1 MIAPP
6 KSRNDF
12 LIGIICALPLEYEAV
27 GHVVDEFW
35 EIKLGRAVG
44 DTNSYSF
51 GRIGDDNIVL
61 VMSGMG
67 KANAASTAASLHISF
82 PNLELVLVTGICG
95 GVPTSDSSAEL
106 LLGDVVISKAVVEYD
121 LFPGKLR
128 SKSTIDDRL
137 ARPTRHVR
145 SFVARFETNRLRD
158 ALEDRS
164 ALILEELQ
172 SRAGVE
178 GQDSIYQY
186 PGADKD
192 CLFIP
197 SYRHRHQ
204 SDCDICT
211 SDSKEVCDASRKIS
225 CSELGCDE
233 EQLLARK
240 RLDQNRKLQKDG
252 REKEAQAPFVFVGHF
267 GSGDTV
273 LKSGEERD
281 RLARA
286 HDIIA
291 FEMEGAGVWEEI
303 PCIIVKGVCDYAD
316 SHKNKGWQNFAAATA
331 AAVTKALIEEYP
343 KTDKPRKQIDDSSRA
358 ESEESSEVGR
368 DAPVFY
374 ADVSKC
380 NIFTG
385 FHSSGGTQV
394 IKFG

>member
-12 LIGIICALPLEYEAV
+12 LIGIICALPLEYEAI

-35 EIKLGRAVG
+35 DIRLGRAVG
-44 DTNSYSF
+44 DTNSYSV
-51 GRIGDDNIVL
+51 GRIGDDNVVL

-67 KANAASTAASLHISF
+67 KANAASTAASLHISY

-95 GVPTSDSSAEL
+95 GVPTSDSGEEL

-128 SKSTIDDRL
+128 TEGTVDDRL
-137 ARPTRHVR
+137 ARPTRHIR
-145 SFVARFETNRLRD
+145 SFVARFETDRLRD
-158 ALEDRS
+158 ALEVKS
-164 ALILEELQ
+164 AVILEELQ

-178 GQDSIYQY
+178 GQASIYQY

-197 SYRHRHQ
+197 PYRHKHQ
-204 SDCDICT
+204 SDCDICM
-211 SDSKEVCDASRKIS
+211 SDSEEVCDASRKVS

-233 EQLLARK
+233 EQLLDRK
-240 RLDQNRKLQKDG
+240 RLDQNWKLQKAG

-286 HDIIA
+286 HDIVA
-291 FEMEGAGVWEEI
+291 FEMEGAGVWDEI

-316 SHKNKGWQNFAAATA
+316 SHKHKGWQNFAAATA
-331 AAVTKALIEEYP
+331 AAVMKALIEEYP
-343 KTDKPRKQIDDSSRA
+343 KTDKPRKQIDESSRV
-358 ESEESSEVGR
+358 ENDGSSEVGR

-374 ADVSKC
+374 AGVSNC

-394 IKFG
+394 INFG

>member
-27 GHVVDEFW
+27 GHVIDEFW
-35 EIKLGRAVG
+35 GVKLGRAVG

-51 GRIGDDNIVL
+51 GRIGDDNVVL

-121 LFPGKLR
+121 LSRTKLGAKAP
-128 SKSTIDDRL
+128 SMID
-137 ARPTRHVR
+137 
-145 SFVARFETNRLRD
+145 RLRD

-172 SRAGVE
+172 SRAKVNSKA
-178 GQDSIYQY
+178 SIYRY

-192 CLFIP
+192 CLFAS
-197 SYRHRHQ
+197 SYRHKHQ
-204 SDCDICT
+204 SGCDICM
-211 SDSKEVCDASRKIS
+211 SDSEEVCDASRKIS

-233 EQLLARK
+233 KQLLSRK
-240 RLDQNRKLQKDG
+240 RLDKNWKLQKAG

-281 RLARA
+281 RLART
-286 HDIIA
+286 HDIVA
-291 FEMEGAGVWEEI
+291 FEMEGAGVWDEV

-343 KTDKPRKQIDDSSRA
+343 KTDKPRRQIDDSSRA
-358 ESEESSEVGR
+358 ESEESSEMGR
-368 DAPVFY
+368 DAPIFY

-394 IKFG
+394 INFG